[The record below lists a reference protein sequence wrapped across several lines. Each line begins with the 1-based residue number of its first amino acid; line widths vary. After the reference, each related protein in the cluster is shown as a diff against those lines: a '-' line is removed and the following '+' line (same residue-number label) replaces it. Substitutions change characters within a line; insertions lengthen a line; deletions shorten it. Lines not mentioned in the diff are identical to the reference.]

1 MSGYVLPVHAFW
13 KMGVEKTDAVK
24 QEKQADKAIYKDIT
38 KQKEKCCG
46 CHNDKCDKRHSSAPL
61 SKLKQFKICRVF

>member
-24 QEKQADKAIYKDIT
+24 QEKQADKVMYKDIT
-38 KQKEKCCG
+38 KQK
-46 CHNDKCDKRHSSAPL
+46 DIP
-61 SKLKQFKICRVF
+61 FKKWRTKNKFEQ